1 MAGKVALHP
10 LPSGLPALSVATAG
24 ETMLALD
31 SGNAL
36 FFSGDAGAHW
46 KRVRAAWEG
55 RTVKVAL
62 AAPPASPAEQP
73 VAVNRSAFGG
83 GLQARMSA
91 ASATAAT
98 AQSAAGSGATLTGQV
113 TDPTGAAIPGAAVTV
128 TNKATAATV
137 TVKADAAG
145 RYFTGGL
152 AAGAY
157 RIDATARGFSRQELN
172 LTLAASQ
179 QGRAD
184 LKLQVGQMSETVT
197 VSSAPPRIETENS
210 SLSTEVLQPERKKGV
225 PPVFAITTEGG
236 ERWVS
241 ADGRSWKRE

>member
-1 MAGKVALHP
+1 M
-10 LPSGLPALSVATAG
+10 SVATAG

-31 SGNAL
+31 SGNTL

-55 RTVKVAL
+55 RAVKVAL
-62 AAPPASPAEQP
+62 AVTQVAPMEQP
-73 VAVNRSAFGG
+73 VAANRPAIRDGSQG
-83 GLQARMSA
+83 RMSTTT
-91 ASATAAT
+91 ATAAT

-113 TDPTGAAIPGAAVTV
+113 TDPTGAAIPGGAVTV